1 MANEITKVLDTV
13 TPEIFNQ
20 YMENYATENSAF
32 IQSGVAVSD
41 ERVSNNITAGGTLVN
56 MPFWND
62 LSGDDEGLGDGD
74 RALTTG
80 KITAGSD
87 IAAVMYRGRGWS
99 VNELAAVF
107 SGSDPLGSIMSKIGS
122 YWVRREEQVLLS
134 VLSGLFADATTGDTA
149 TPAGVLTDSHLVN
162 NKSAIDASMVLDAK
176 QLLGDAS
183 DKLQMIVMHSAVYTL
198 LQKQNLIEF
207 IQPAT
212 AKISIPTYL
221 GYRVVVDDSVA
232 PNGKTYTSYLLANG
246 SFGRNAGNPAKLTT
260 FETARDASR
269 GNDSVYTRR
278 AFVMHPYGVKWNNAS
293 VTSGELTPLNQ
304 DLALAA
310 NWTKV
315 YDDKNIGIV
324 GIKHTI

>member
-1 MANEITKVLDTV
+1 MNEITKVLDTV
-13 TPEIFNQ
+13 TPEIFNE
-20 YMENYATENSAF
+20 YMENYATENNAF

-41 ERVSNNITAGGTLVN
+41 ERVSQNITAGGTLVT

-62 LSGDDEGLGDGD
+62 LDGDDEGLGDGD
-74 RALTTG
+74 RALSTG
-80 KITAGSD
+80 KITSGAD

-107 SGSDPLGSIMSKIGS
+107 SGSDPLGSMLKKIGS

-134 VLSGLFADATTGDTA
+134 TLNGLFADATTGDSATA
-149 TPAGVLTDSHLVN
+149 AGALVASHLVN
-162 NKSAIDASMVLDAK
+162 NKTAIDASMVLDAK

-183 DKLQMIVMHSAVYTL
+183 DRLQMIVMHSAVYTL

-207 IQPAT
+207 IQPSEST
-212 AKISIPTYL
+212 IKIPTYL
-221 GYRVVVDDSVA
+221 GYRVVVDDSVK
-232 PNGKTYTSYLLANG
+232 PNGKTYTSYLLANS

-260 FETARDASR
+260 FETARDAAK
-269 GNDSVYTRR
+269 GNDSVFTRR
-278 AFVMHPYGVKWNNAS
+278 AFVMHPYGVKWTGAS
-293 VTSGELTPLNQ
+293 VTAGELTPLNK
-304 DLALAA
+304 DLEIAD
-310 NWTKV
+310 NWQKV